1 MNRSSKQAAVAHT
14 EEEKFWGCI
23 FRLESLVKSR
33 LPRRAEGA
41 LLALK
46 MMIPCVSK
54 RVIFQGQ
61 RGRSQTH
68 PPHMGGVYIHLCRYV
83 LLYVC
88 YVSYECYVEDARN
101 GI

>member
-46 MMIPCVSK
+46 MMVSCVSK
-54 RVIFQGQ
+54 KMIFQGLHQ
-61 RGRSQTH
+61 SVMTH
-68 PPHMGGVYIHLCRYV
+68 PPQGGGAVYSPLPLRPF
-83 LLYVC
+83 
-88 YVSYECYVEDARN
+88 EAM
-101 GI
+101 

>member
-14 EEEKFWGCI
+14 EEENFWGCI

-46 MMIPCVSK
+46 MMVSCVSK
-54 RVIFQGQ
+54 RVIF
-61 RGRSQTH
+61 RGKFGPQPTH
-68 PPHMGGVYIHLCRYV
+68 PPKGGGVYIHLCRYV

-88 YVSYECYVEDARN
+88 YVSYACHM
-101 GI
+101 